1 MIAVLSIAA
10 TVQTV
15 HAEDTDIIKYKI
27 NNQEARTVTANGL
40 NATNDTILII
50 PETTVI
56 DGTEYTV
63 TDISIGKLGNEAR
76 YIQRVIVPK
85 TVTRITRLGIRNS
98 ATKMFKVEFAENST
112 LRVIGDNACST
123 SQLIE
128 FEIPSTVDSIGSYA
142 FGGASLQRVEIPKG
156 VKKINSSTFSRSAIR
171 EIVMHDSIKSIG
183 NSAFQDCKNLQAITI
198 PSTTDTIGKSA
209 FKGCTMLSN
218 VTLPAELKYIDSE
231 AFAGCDSLREI
242 TLPEKLTDIGNSAF
256 QDCKNL
262 QTITIPSTT
271 KIGNSAFKW
280 CTMLSSVTLPVGLKY
295 LGDNAFSECV
305 SLRKI
310 ALPDGLTTINAYT
323 FDGCAKLS
331 NVTLPAELK
340 TIDSYAFLGCD
351 SLKHITLPASVD
363 SIGKK
368 ALQNVTDVYPT
379 GAIPA
384 RIGSNAF
391 ADNAEIHVDMSQIDA
406 YAGAS
411 GWKDYDVHG
420 DEFSVGYLSYIPT
433 STRSAYVTGNS
444 LPENGKLTVPKTVEH
459 EGYSLDVTAI
469 TDHALPEL
477 ASEITIDAQVETIG
491 FQTFYNYNLRT
502 ISNLTK
508 IVLPQTLKRIEAR
521 TFAFTDKLKSIELPA
536 GLERIEDCAFFGSGI
551 SDISL
556 KETNIQYIGSG
567 AFSGCPIEEISLPQI
582 YEIPID
588 AFSNM
593 PKLQNI
599 YATSTGDGMFDIDG
613 VLYRRIN
620 GSLRLYTY
628 PAGRTAESYTVAD
641 GTQYI
646 YGYAFCGIT
655 ALKHVTLPEGLE
667 YISGFKDSGLTEIS
681 LPSTVL
687 RIGDNAF
694 ARTNL
699 RTLRLPENLEMI
711 YSNSLFGCPINVIF
725 AEPITPPRIYPSNYL
740 SGHNNLYV
748 CVKPE
753 NIETYKG
760 QNWGNLDNFTTE
772 IYDDGTFLYAPLTD
786 SKAIVI
792 GTDKALSGDISIP
805 EEVSTGNSNSK
816 RTVTEI
822 ASNAFMHPSLT
833 YFEDTITSLTIPQTI
848 ETIKSNAIENY
859 AIKEIKLND
868 KQSMTFETNALSY
881 VYGLK
886 SFRIPDNAKMEFP
899 NLSGCSHL
907 TEVIAGENNMYH
919 TSQDGVLYSKN
930 MDTLQICPI
939 SRPSRTY
946 IMPLS
951 VKAIAPGALEFFAD
965 SMSIYMLH
973 KDELPILLGNYY
985 YIYNTTLYVRENS
998 TFPSDGNAMWEE
1010 FFKNIVRLTDE
1021 EADGILT
1028 SVSEVNT
1035 DINPPYTDGAYY
1047 TPAGVRVTKPSKG
1060 LYIHNGR
1067 KVIVK

>member
-1 MIAVLSIAA
+1 MKFNKIMIAVLSITAA
-10 TVQTV
+10 AQTV

-27 NNQEARTVTANGL
+27 NNQEARTVTVNGL
-40 NATNDTILII
+40 NATNDTILKI

-63 TDISIGKLGNEAR
+63 TDIEIGRFNSSKAR

-85 TVTRITRLGIRNS
+85 TVTRITRLQIYNNKTG
-98 ATKMFKVEFAENST
+98 MFKVEFAENST

-123 SQLIE
+123 NQLVE
-128 FEIPSTVDSIGSYA
+128 FAIPSTVDSIGSSA
-142 FGGASLQRVEIPKG
+142 FSGASLQRVEIPKG
-156 VKKINSSTFSRSAIR
+156 VKKINPNTFNSSAIR
-171 EIVMHDSIKSIG
+171 EIVMHDDIKSIG
-183 NSAFQDCKNLQAITI
+183 QFAFNRCKNLKTITI
-198 PSTTDTIGKSA
+198 PAATDTIGNNAFSECDSLSNIALPEGLKYLGNSA
-209 FKGCTMLSN
+209 FSKC
-218 VTLPAELKYIDSE
+218 V
-231 AFAGCDSLREI
+231 SLREI
-242 TLPEKLTDIGNSAF
+242 ALPDGLTNINAYTFNG
-256 QDCKNL
+256 
-262 QTITIPSTT
+262 
-271 KIGNSAFKW
+271 
-280 CTMLSSVTLPVGLKY
+280 CTMLSSVTLP
-295 LGDNAFSECV
+295 
-305 SLRKI
+305 
-310 ALPDGLTTINAYT
+310 
-323 FDGCAKLS
+323 
-331 NVTLPAELK
+331 AELK
-340 TIDSYAFLGCD
+340 CINYDTFAECD
-351 SLKHITLPASVD
+351 SLKRITLPASVD
-363 SIGKK
+363 SLGYR
-368 ALQNVTDVYPT
+368 ALRSVTDVYPK

-384 RIGSNAF
+384 RIGFGAF
-391 ADNAEIHVDMSQIDA
+391 ADDAEIHVDMSQIDA

-411 GWKDYDVHG
+411 GWKDYAVHG
-420 DEFSVGYLSYIPT
+420 DEFTVGYLSYVPT
-433 STRSAYVTGNS
+433 STRSACVTGNS

-469 TDHALPEL
+469 SDYTLPEL

-491 FQTFYNYNLRT
+491 FQTFYNYERGR
-502 ISNLTK
+502 SNLTR
-508 IVLPQTLKRIEAR
+508 IVLPQTLKRIEAS

-536 GLERIEDCAFFGSGI
+536 GLERIEDGAFDRSGI

-556 KETNIQYIGSG
+556 KETNIQYIGSE

-582 YEIPID
+582 YEIPFD

-599 YATSTGDGMFDIDG
+599 YATNTGDGMFDIDG

-646 YGYAFCGIT
+646 YGCAFCGIT

-687 RIGDNAF
+687 CIGDNAF

-699 RTLRLPENLEMI
+699 RTLRLPENLETI
-711 YSNSLFGCPINVIF
+711 YENSLYGCPLSVIF
-725 AEPITPPRIYPSNYL
+725 AEPATPPTVYPFNSFYNI
-740 SGHNNLYV
+740 NMYV

-753 NIETYKG
+753 SLETYKG
-760 QNWGNLDNFTTE
+760 QNWGGLDNFTTE

-848 ETIKSNAIENY
+848 ETIKSNAIKNY

-886 SFRIPDNAKMEFP
+886 SFRIPDNAKMEIP

-907 TEVIAGENNMYH
+907 TEVIAGESNMYH
-919 TSQDGVLYSKN
+919 TSKDGMLYSKN

-1035 DINPPYTDGAYY
+1035 DMNKPYTDGAYY

>member
-10 TVQTV
+10 AVQTV

-40 NATNDTILII
+40 NATNDTILKI

-63 TDISIGKLGNEAR
+63 TDIDIKIGRFDYKQTPYL
-76 YIQRVIVPK
+76 QRVIVPK
-85 TVTRITRLGIRNS
+85 TVTRITRLILYNRI
-98 ATKMFKVEFAENST
+98 TQTFKVEFAENST
-112 LRVIGDNACST
+112 LRVIGDDACST

-128 FEIPSTVDSIGSYA
+128 FEIPSTVDSIGSSA
-142 FGGASLQRVEIPKG
+142 FSGASLQRVEIPKG
-156 VKKINSSTFSRSAIR
+156 VKKINSSTFSYSAIR
-171 EIVMHDSIKSIG
+171 EIVMHDGIKAIG
-183 NSAFQDCKNLQAITI
+183 QFAFNRCKNLKTITI
-198 PSTTDTIGKSA
+198 PAATDTIGNNA
-209 FKGCTMLSN
+209 F
-218 VTLPAELKYIDSE
+218 SE
-231 AFAGCDSLREI
+231 CDSLSNI
-242 TLPEKLTDIGNSAF
+242 TLPD
-256 QDCKNL
+256 
-262 QTITIPSTT
+262 
-271 KIGNSAFKW
+271 
-280 CTMLSSVTLPVGLKY
+280 GLKY
-295 LGDNAFSECV
+295 LGDNAFSKCV
-305 SLRKI
+305 SLREI

-323 FDGCAKLS
+323 FNGCTMLS
-331 NVTLPAELK
+331 SVSLPAELK
-340 TIDSYAFLGCD
+340 CINHDTFAECD

-363 SIGKK
+363 SLGFR
-368 ALQNVTDVYPT
+368 ALRSVTDVYPK

-384 RIGSNAF
+384 RIGIGAF

-411 GWKDYDVHG
+411 GWKDYNVHG
-420 DEFSVGYLSYIPT
+420 DEFSAGYLSYIPT

-469 TDHALPEL
+469 TDHTLPEL

-491 FQTFYNYNLRT
+491 FQKFYNSE
-502 ISNLTK
+502 ISNLTR
-508 IVLPQTLKRIEAR
+508 IVLPQTLKRIETN
-521 TFAFTDKLKSIELPA
+521 TFIYTDKLKSIELPT
-536 GLERIEDCAFFGSGI
+536 GLERIGDYAFYGSGI

-556 KETNIQYIGSG
+556 KETNIQYIGSE

-582 YEIPID
+582 YEIPFD

-599 YATSTGDGMFDIDG
+599 YATNTGDGMFDIDG

-646 YGYAFCGIT
+646 YGCAFCGIT

-687 RIGDNAF
+687 CIGDNAF

-699 RTLRLPENLEMI
+699 RTLRLPENLETI
-711 YSNSLFGCPINVIF
+711 YENSLYGCPLSVIF
-725 AEPITPPRIYPSNYL
+725 AEPATPPTVYPSNSFY
-740 SGHNNLYV
+740 NINMYV

-753 NIETYKG
+753 NLETYKG

-822 ASNAFMHPSLT
+822 ASNAFMQPYLT

-868 KQSMTFETNALSY
+868 KQSMTFETNALNY

-886 SFRIPDNAKMEFP
+886 SFRIPDNAKMEIP

-1035 DINPPYTDGAYY
+1035 DINLPYTDGAYY

>member
-1 MIAVLSIAA
+1 MKFNKIMIAVLSITAA
-10 TVQTV
+10 AQTV
-15 HAEDTDIIKYKI
+15 HAEDTDIIRYKI
-27 NNQEARTVTANGL
+27 NNQEARTVTVNGL
-40 NATNDTILII
+40 NATNDTILKI

-56 DGTEYTV
+56 DGIEYTV
-63 TDISIGKLGNEAR
+63 TDIEIGRFRNEAR
-76 YIQRVIVPK
+76 CIQRVIVPK
-85 TVTRITRLGIRNS
+85 TVTRITRLEIRN
-98 ATKMFKVEFAENST
+98 MFKVEFAENST

-128 FEIPSTVDSIGSYA
+128 FEIPSTVDSIGSSA
-142 FGGASLQRVEIPKG
+142 FSGASLQRVEIPKG
-156 VKKINSSTFSRSAIR
+156 VKKINSSTFSYSAIR
-171 EIVMHDSIKSIG
+171 EIVMHDDIKAIG
-183 NSAFQDCKNLQAITI
+183 QFAFNRCKNLKTITI
-198 PSTTDTIGKSA
+198 PAATDTIGNNA
-209 FKGCTMLSN
+209 F
-218 VTLPAELKYIDSE
+218 SE
-231 AFAGCDSLREI
+231 CDSLSNI
-242 TLPEKLTDIGNSAF
+242 TLPE
-256 QDCKNL
+256 
-262 QTITIPSTT
+262 
-271 KIGNSAFKW
+271 
-280 CTMLSSVTLPVGLKY
+280 GLKY
-295 LGDNAFSECV
+295 LGDNAFSKCV
-305 SLRKI
+305 SLREI

-323 FDGCAKLS
+323 FNGCTMLS
-331 NVTLPAELK
+331 SVTLPAELK
-340 TIDSYAFLGCD
+340 CINYDTFAECD

-363 SIGKK
+363 SLGYR
-368 ALQNVTDVYPT
+368 ALRSVTDVYPK

-384 RIGSNAF
+384 RIGFGAF
-391 ADNAEIHVDMSQIDA
+391 ADDAEIHVDMSQIDA

-411 GWKDYDVHG
+411 GWKDYAVHG
-420 DEFSVGYLSYIPT
+420 DEFTVGYLSYVPT
-433 STRSAYVTGNS
+433 STRSACVTGNS

-469 TDHALPEL
+469 SDYTLPEL

-491 FQTFYNYNLRT
+491 FQKFYNSERGI

-508 IVLPQTLKRIEAR
+508 IVLPQTLKRIEAS

-536 GLERIEDCAFFGSGI
+536 GLERIEDGAFDRSGI

-556 KETNIQYIGSG
+556 KETNIQYIGSE

-588 AFSNM
+588 AFINM

-646 YGYAFCGIT
+646 YGCAFCGIT

-687 RIGDNAF
+687 CIGDNAF
-694 ARTNL
+694 AKTNL
-699 RTLRLPENLEMI
+699 RTLRLPENLETI
-711 YSNSLFGCPINVIF
+711 YENSLFGCPINVIF
-725 AEPITPPRIYPSNYL
+725 AEPATPPNVYPSNSFY
-740 SGHNNLYV
+740 NINMYV

-753 NIETYKG
+753 NLETYKG

-886 SFRIPDNAKMEFP
+886 SFRIPDNAKMEIP

-919 TSQDGVLYSKN
+919 TSQDGMLYSKN

-1035 DINPPYTDGAYY
+1035 DKNLPYTDGAYY

>member
-1 MIAVLSIAA
+1 MKFNKIMIAVLSIATA
-10 TVQTV
+10 VQTV

-27 NNQEARTVTANGL
+27 NNQEARTVTVNGL
-40 NATNDTILII
+40 NATNDTILKI
-50 PETTVI
+50 PETTII

-63 TDISIGKLGNEAR
+63 TDIEIGRFNSSKAR

-85 TVTRITRLGIRNS
+85 TVTRITSLKIYNNKTG
-98 ATKMFKVEFAENST
+98 MFKVEFAENST
-112 LRVIGDNACST
+112 LRVIGDDACST
-123 SQLIE
+123 NQLVE
-128 FEIPSTVDSIGSYA
+128 FAIPSTVDSIGSHA
-142 FGGASLQRVEIPKG
+142 FGGTSLQRIEIPQG
-156 VKKINSSTFSRSAIR
+156 VKKISPNTFNYSAIG
-171 EIVMHDSIKSIG
+171 EIVLHDGIKSIG
-183 NSAFQDCKNLQAITI
+183 KSAFQDCKNLQAITI
-198 PSTTDTIGKSA
+198 PSTT
-209 FKGCTMLSN
+209 
-218 VTLPAELKYIDSE
+218 
-231 AFAGCDSLREI
+231 
-242 TLPEKLTDIGNSAF
+242 
-256 QDCKNL
+256 
-262 QTITIPSTT
+262 

-280 CTMLSSVTLPVGLKY
+280 CIMLSSVTLPVGLKY

-305 SLRKI
+305 SLREI
-310 ALPDGLTTINAYT
+310 VLPDGLTTINAYT
-323 FDGCAKLS
+323 FDGCAKLNS
-331 NVTLPAELK
+331 VTLPAELR
-340 TIDSYAFLGCD
+340 TIDSYAFQGCD

-469 TDHALPEL
+469 SDHSLPEL

-508 IVLPQTLKRIEAR
+508 IVLPQTLKRIEAS

-536 GLERIEDCAFFGSGI
+536 GLERIEDCAFFDSGI

-556 KETNIQYIGSG
+556 KETNIQYIGSA

-588 AFSNM
+588 AFSYM

-599 YATSTGDGMFDIDG
+599 YATNTGDGMFDIDG

-646 YGYAFCGIT
+646 YGCAFCGIT

-687 RIGDNAF
+687 CIGDNAF
-694 ARTNL
+694 AKTNL
-699 RTLRLPENLEMI
+699 RTLRLPENLETI
-711 YSNSLFGCPINVIF
+711 YENSLFGCPINVIF
-725 AEPITPPRIYPSNYL
+725 AEPATPPTVYPSNSFY
-740 SGHNNLYV
+740 NINMYV

-753 NIETYKG
+753 NLETYKG

-886 SFRIPDNAKMEFP
+886 SFRIPDNAKMEIP

-1035 DINPPYTDGAYY
+1035 DMNKPYTDGAYY